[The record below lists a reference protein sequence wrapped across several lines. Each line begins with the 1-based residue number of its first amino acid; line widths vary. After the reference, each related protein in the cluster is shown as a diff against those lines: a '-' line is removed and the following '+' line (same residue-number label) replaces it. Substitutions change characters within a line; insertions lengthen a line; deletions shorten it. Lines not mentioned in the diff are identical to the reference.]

1 MLTAMEELNSK
12 LNTVLNNQRVILR
25 HLQVGACGPTTDNI
39 PEGIILPLASMDQLD
54 QLETH
59 LLDPAVERRLV
70 SLNGIYNHGIVGK
83 LFGLPFSDESNAS
96 N

>member
-25 HLQVGACGPTTDNI
+25 HLQVGACGPTNDDI
-39 PEGIILPLASMDQLD
+39 PEGIILPQASMDQLD

-59 LLDPAVERRLV
+59 LLDPAVERLIETMRLAD
-70 SLNGIYNHGIVGK
+70 SLNTFKSQLKTHYFKLAYN
-83 LFGLPFSDESNAS
+83 L
-96 N
+96 